1 MFLFPVCSPYFL
13 PRESTSM
20 RIWNKKKGISSP
32 GCSWCQLCSS
42 SVWCLLRSQCCQ
54 QSWVIKSKSMS
65 RKNPLSGFHHF
76 DSGLWSSNPFQE
88 MCCLLCM
95 LFLHWILVC
104 TKQKILTCTDL
115 SGKRLFT
122 YWPLHENNVSF
133 FSCIENRYSSCSR
146 VVFLTKEPSK

>member
-1 MFLFPVCSPYFL
+1 MLPAVFLFPVCSPYFL

-20 RIWNKKKGISSP
+20 RIWNKKKKKGISSP

-76 DSGLWSSNPFQE
+76 LRLWFRPLKFQSFPGNVN
-88 MCCLLCM
+88 LM
-95 LFLHWILVC
+95 LFAVYAIPTMDSRVHKAEDINLHRPKWKEAIY
-104 TKQKILTCTDL
+104 ILTSAWKQC
-115 SGKRLFT
+115 
-122 YWPLHENNVSF
+122 E
-133 FSCIENRYSSCSR
+133 
-146 VVFLTKEPSK
+146 FL

>member
-1 MFLFPVCSPYFL
+1 MLPAVFLFPVCSPYFL

-20 RIWNKKKGISSP
+20 RIWNNNKKGISSP

-76 DSGLWSSNPFQE
+76 LRLWFRPLKFQSFPGNVN
-88 MCCLLCM
+88 LM
-95 LFLHWILVC
+95 LFAVYAIPTMDSRVHKAEDINLHRPKWKEAIY
-104 TKQKILTCTDL
+104 ILTSAWKQC
-115 SGKRLFT
+115 
-122 YWPLHENNVSF
+122 E
-133 FSCIENRYSSCSR
+133 
-146 VVFLTKEPSK
+146 FL